1 MNADITKNSSLRF
14 TFADSGVMVLH
25 IEGDWILKSGMP
37 GTELVENELEARG
50 DIKKLL
56 FDVDTLGEWNTA
68 LLAFIVRLDGICEER
83 KINTDYSNLP
93 EGVRGLLALAK
104 AVPERKGARRGAGE
118 KKSIVKNLGEFLIR
132 STGTFV
138 DGLKFVGE
146 TMMAV
151 GNMLRGRAVFR
162 KSDFWLALQQ
172 CGVDALPIVALISV
186 LVGMILAF
194 LGSVQLK
201 MFGAQVYVADLVGV
215 GMVRE
220 MGALMTGIIMA
231 GRTGASYAARLGSMQ
246 VNEEV
251 DALTTLG
258 FSPIEFL
265 VLPRTMAM
273 ILMMPLLCIYA
284 DILGIVGGAIV
295 GVAMLDLT
303 IPQYYF
309 QTVGAIS
316 LTAVASGLI
325 KGVVFGVI
333 VALAGCMHGIRCG
346 RSASAVGDAT
356 TKAVVSGIVSI
367 IVWDCLI
374 TVVYIIIG
382 F

>member
-1 MNADITKNSSLRF
+1 MNDSIQNSSLRF
-14 TFADSGVMVLH
+14 TYSDNGVMVLH
-25 IEGDWILKSGMP
+25 IEGDWILRSGMP
-37 GTELVENELEARG
+37 DAGIVESELESRN
-50 DIKKLL
+50 DIKQLV
-56 FDVDTLGEWNTA
+56 FDISELGEWNSA
-68 LLAFIVRLDGICEER
+68 LLAFVVRLDGVCEKR
-83 KINTDYSNLP
+83 KLKTDYSKLP

-104 AVPERKGARRGAGE
+104 AVPERQGARRGGGD
-118 KKSIVKNLGEFLIR
+118 KKSIVVTLGEFIIR
-132 STGTFV
+132 STHTFA

-146 TMMAV
+146 TIMAV
-151 GNMLRGRAVFR
+151 GNMIRGKAVFR

-201 MFGAQVYVADLVGV
+201 MFGAQIYVADLVAV

-273 ILMMPLLCIYA
+273 IFMMPLLCIYA
-284 DILGIVGGAIV
+284 NVLGIIGGAIV

-303 IPQYYF
+303 IPQYYI
-309 QTVGAIS
+309 QTIGAVS

-325 KGVVFGVI
+325 KSVVFGVI